1 MKKINISSKLRN
13 YEVEFID
20 DIRSHV
26 KKESKDDIFIID
38 KKVDLKIKL
47 NKKKIIISPSE
58 IEKNF
63 SNLQKIIQKL
73 LNLKINRE
81 TKIICIGGGV
91 VQDISSFLSS
101 IIFRGIDWYFY
112 PTTIIS
118 QCDSCIGGKTS
129 INFKGFKNL
138 IGNFYPPKKI
148 KIDTNIL
155 SHLNSREILS
165 GLGEMSHYYFL
176 SKKKYSFFF
185 KNLDKVPDNKLIL
198 KKIIYQSLEIKKKFI
213 ELDEFDTGKRLI
225 LNFGHTFGHAIEKTT
240 NFRVPH
246 GIAVAHGIQIA
257 LFFSKKFGLLKNSK
271 FIAMTKN
278 IKKITTKS
286 PLKNVD
292 INLLEKNV
300 EKDKK
305 HNQKNFR
312 FILTKGVGEML
323 IYQISKKR
331 NIKKVF
337 EEYFKNY
344 AS

>member
-176 SKKKYSFFF
+176 SKKKIFFF
-185 KNLDKVPDNKLIL
+185 F
-198 KKIIYQSLEIKKKFI
+198 QKF
-213 ELDEFDTGKRLI
+213 R
-225 LNFGHTFGHAIEKTT
+225 
-240 NFRVPH
+240 
-246 GIAVAHGIQIA
+246 
-257 LFFSKKFGLLKNSK
+257 
-271 FIAMTKN
+271 
-278 IKKITTKS
+278 
-286 PLKNVD
+286 
-292 INLLEKNV
+292 
-300 EKDKK
+300 
-305 HNQKNFR
+305 
-312 FILTKGVGEML
+312 
-323 IYQISKKR
+323 
-331 NIKKVF
+331 
-337 EEYFKNY
+337 
-344 AS
+344 